1 MPARTDVDDGE
12 FPKLT
17 ANFHH
22 VEKLYATEEAM
33 PLKVA
38 HKLSVI
44 SLKPNNIQRTSPV
57 HAKSKSNHSNGH

>member
-17 ANFHH
+17 ANFYH

-33 PLKVA
+33 PL
-38 HKLSVI
+38 KLSVI
-44 SLKPNNIQRTSPV
+44 SLKPNNIQRTSPI